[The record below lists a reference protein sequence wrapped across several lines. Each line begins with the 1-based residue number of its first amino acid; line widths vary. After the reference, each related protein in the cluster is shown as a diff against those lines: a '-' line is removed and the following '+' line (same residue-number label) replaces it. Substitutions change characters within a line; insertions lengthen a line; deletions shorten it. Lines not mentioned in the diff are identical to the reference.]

1 MNIIIN
7 AGGNSDFNA
16 RLDLAKDM
24 NVRAPRMLMELA
36 EKCFKFEMFCQV
48 STLLAYSD
56 RTGFIDEKMFES
68 THDWEADCKKIE
80 QTHHSEIPKFTGE
93 IIHGFPNV
101 YSYTKRMAEELLS
114 KNAKVPLTIIRPSIV
129 AAAYQEPFPGWT
141 DSLGLLGRFYAVA
154 GLGVMRD
161 FPVNP
166 KLISDQIPVDF
177 VSNQLLAAIPYFTW
191 ESKKTGNLFF
201 LTHACSSSS
210 NGVTWGETVSAL

>member
-1 MNIIIN
+1 
-7 AGGNSDFNA
+7 
-16 RLDLAKDM
+16 
-24 NVRAPRMLMELA
+24 
-36 EKCFKFEMFCQV
+36 V

-80 QTHHSEIPKFTGE
+80 QTHISEIPKHTGE
-93 IIHGFPNV
+93 IIHGFANV
-101 YSYTKRMAEELLS
+101 YSYTKRMAEELLC
-114 KNAKVPLTIIRPSIV
+114 KNSKVPLTIIRPSIV
-129 AAAYQEPFPGWT
+129 AAAFKEPFPGWT

-166 KLISDQIPVDF
+166 KLISDQIPVDY
-177 VSNQLLAAIPYFTW
+177 VSNQLLAAIPIFTW
-191 ESKKTGNLFF
+191 ESKKTGKQFF

-210 NGVTWGETVSAL
+210 NGVTWGETVSALQ